1 MSCTSDQCEAC
12 LEKEI
17 RYWCDQYHIE
27 YNDKEDCASEFVI
40 TALLLDSRINKAIQS
55 KKCCKR
61 FVSICARRFSIGCAR
76 KLDADKKKFT
86 PMNDSQTNNCPR
98 NNDSKPQL
106 IDPEKEALKKEFWK
120 RVDESMELL
129 KPLEREA
136 LSLKI
141 RDGESISSISS
152 ILKISENYA
161 RQIIFRG
168 RKHLIEILNRQGM
181 KYREIKDYIDVLK

>member
-1 MSCTSDQCEAC
+1 MRCTSDPCEAC

-17 RYWCDQYHIE
+17 RYWCDHYHIDYHE
-27 YNDKEDCASEFVI
+27 KEDCVSVFVI
-40 TALLLDSRINKAIQS
+40 TALLLDSRINKAIRS
-55 KKCCKR
+55 KKCCTR
-61 FVSICARRFSIGCAR
+61 FVSICARRISIGCAR
-76 KLDADKKKFT
+76 KLEADKKKFA
-86 PMNDSQTNNCPR
+86 PMNDSRTNNCLR
-98 NNDSKPQL
+98 NNDSNQQR

-120 RVDESMELL
+120 RIDEAMELL
-129 KPLEREA
+129 KPLERET

-168 RKHLIEILNRQGM
+168 RKHLIEILKRQGM
-181 KYREIKDYIDVLK
+181 SYRVIKDYMMC